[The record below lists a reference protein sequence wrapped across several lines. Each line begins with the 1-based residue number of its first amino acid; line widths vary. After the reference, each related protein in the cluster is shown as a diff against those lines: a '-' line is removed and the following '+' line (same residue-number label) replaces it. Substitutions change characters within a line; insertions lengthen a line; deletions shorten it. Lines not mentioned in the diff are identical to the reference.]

1 MTAVGTVTSGL
12 ASVLSSLTPGQLL
25 HLGNQIT
32 QKDEVRAMSILTT
45 MMANPAG
52 APMAVIGLTSI
63 SDLPPAV
70 LTFAEAAAGAASR
83 NDQAGFASNMAQA
96 MATLQ
101 AAPVSPFNLHI
112 FG

>member
-1 MTAVGTVTSGL
+1 MTTVGTVTSGL
-12 ASVLSSLTPGQLL
+12 AGVLSSLTPGQLL

-32 QKDEVRAMSILTT
+32 QKDEVRAMSVLTT
-45 MMANPAG
+45 MMANPLG
-52 APMAVIGLTSI
+52 SPMAVLGLTGI
-63 SDLPPAV
+63 SDLPPVV

-83 NDQAGFASNMAQA
+83 NDMSGFQSNMAQA
-96 MATLQ
+96 MAALQ